1 MTLQQTSTPVAF
13 VYVSDRERAHG
24 FYLGTLDFTL
34 KSADPFGDFIDMGKA
49 LMRMTV
55 MADHKGG
62 THPVLGWDVEDIGAV
77 VRTLRDRG
85 VVFTIYDGMGQD
97 ADGVWPA
104 PDGTR
109 VAWFND
115 PDGNVL
121 SLSQT

>member
-13 VYVSDRERAHG
+13 IYASDRERAHA
-24 FYLGTLDFTL
+24 FYIGALGFTL

-55 MADHKGG
+55 MPDFKGG
-62 THPVLGWDVEDIGAV
+62 AHPVLGWDVEDMGAT
-77 VRTLRDRG
+77 VRALRERG

-97 ADGVWPA
+97 ADGVWSS
-104 PDGTR
+104 PDGTK